1 MMSDIKEFFLS
12 VFIPLVGGALIVN
25 MLDIN
30 VYFYIIFGWAFLF
43 LVVRWVTHR
52 RGEFYPLK
60 MWFGMYLLPTG
71 FITGGLFLV
80 RVFYFLVVEE
90 WLSEECEIIRE
101 LERTIDGTFYCAA
114 ISWMDIQPITVLGI
128 RI

>member
-12 VFIPLVGGALIVN
+12 VFIPLVVGALVVN

-30 VYFYIIFGWAFLF
+30 VYFYIISVWAFIF
-43 LVVRWVTHR
+43 LIVRWVTHR

-60 MWFGMYLLPTG
+60 MWFGMYLLPTVL
-71 FITGGLFLV
+71 IVGGLFLV

-90 WLSEECEIIRE
+90 TVIEQCEIVRE

-114 ISWMDIQPITVLGI
+114 ISWMDIQPIMAFGI